1 MFLALINECAM
12 NKKSNKYQNI
22 LLIEDNLLSAKAAMS
37 IMSAFNCYVDHA
49 PDGQTALQMLKAK
62 SYDLALVD
70 VDLPDTT
77 GIKLVAKIKTSVSAE
92 ITKMDCIA
100 LTGNTSKKIG
110 EACKN
115 SGMIKVLVKPLS
127 SQVIIDALELAC

>member
-1 MFLALINECAM
+1 MNE
-12 NKKSNKYQNI
+12 KRNKYQSI

-37 IMSAFNCYVDHA
+37 IMRAFNCYVDHA

-62 SYDLALVD
+62 CYDLALVD

-77 GIKLVAKIKTSVSAE
+77 GIKLVAKIKASVSVK

-100 LTGNTSKKIG
+100 LTGHASKKVS

-127 SQVIIDALELAC
+127 SQVIIDALELAY